1 MLWFDSFESLSEVRN
16 APVITTV
23 AEIPT
28 GVARKD
34 DLLLELA
41 QSLRF
46 PDYFGQNWDA
56 LEECMRDL
64 SWLPAGA
71 VSIVHRDLPLE
82 TDAAGRGTYLEIL
95 SGAEMA
101 WPAEGR
107 ELVLVFPGEVA
118 QYVRT
123 FW

>member
-1 MLWFDSFESLSEVRN
+1 MLCFDSESVSDVR
-16 APVITTV
+16 APTVATV

-28 GVARKD
+28 GIARKD

-41 QSLRF
+41 ESLSF

-56 LEECMRDL
+56 LDECLRDL

-71 VSIVHRDLPLE
+71 VSIVHRDLPLAS
-82 TDAAGRGTYLEIL
+82 DSAGRATYLEIL

-101 WPAEGR
+101 WPAQGR
-107 ELVLVFPGEVA
+107 ELVLVFPGQVA
-118 QYVRT
+118 DYVRT